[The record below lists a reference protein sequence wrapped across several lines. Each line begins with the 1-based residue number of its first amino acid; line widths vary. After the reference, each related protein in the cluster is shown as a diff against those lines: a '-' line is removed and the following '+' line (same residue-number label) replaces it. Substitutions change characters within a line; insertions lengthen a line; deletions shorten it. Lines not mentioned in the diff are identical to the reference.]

1 MKLKNSILLFTV
13 IAMATTFLGC
23 KTTKRVA
30 TTPSGLPK
38 ITTAALLDST
48 NANSFDLLSA
58 KLGVSHSTENATQ
71 NFGARIRVKK
81 DSIIWVSITPALGI
95 EAVRVVVTPDSI
107 KMLNRLEN
115 KYFIESFKKTNELLQ
130 LEITYS
136 MLQSVLL
143 GEFVPIY
150 EQDDYAM
157 KPLVDLYTLI
167 ADEKVAANGDTEVKV
182 EQRTEF
188 DPSIWRVKRTI
199 LKNKAR
205 NEQILAE
212 YTDFQIIGPKIFPT
226 TMRFRTQG
234 KENVAVDLSWSK
246 IEEKS
251 TLRFPFNV
259 PSKYAPY

>member
-1 MKLKNSILLFTV
+1 MKNGYIFIAALVVSTLLF
-13 IAMATTFLGC
+13 GC

-38 ITTAALLDST
+38 ITTSALLDSV
-48 NANSFDLLSA
+48 NGNSFDLLSA
-58 KLGVSHSTENATQ
+58 KLGVNHSNEKGTQ
-71 NFGARIRVKK
+71 SFGARVRVKK

-107 KMLNRLEN
+107 KMLNRLES
-115 KYFIESFKKTNELLQ
+115 KYFVESFEKTNELLH

-150 EQDDYAM
+150 DQDKYALQ
-157 KPLVDLYTLI
+157 PLVDLYTLV
-167 ADEKVAANGDTEVKV
+167 ADAEVAQKSDVEVAV

-199 LKNKAR
+199 LKNKQR

-212 YTDFQIIGPKIFPT
+212 YTDFQLIGSKIFPA

-234 KENVAVDLSWSK
+234 KENVAVDLNWSK
-246 IEEKS
+246 IEEKT